1 MTPGGENR
9 LLKDMDILYIILGLG
24 LLIWA
29 VADLVT
35 GQIVLLPTIHS
46 PGTRFTREDDGPIY
60 YLAVAVRLGAG
71 LYFLL
76 GI

>member
-1 MTPGGENR
+1 
-9 LLKDMDILYIILGLG
+9 
-24 LLIWA
+24 
-29 VADLVT
+29 
-35 GQIVLLPTIHS
+35 VLLPTIHS

-76 GI
+76 GM